1 MNKVLERLIRL
12 LQKLIS
18 FAHLSHHKF
27 QNKNQITN
35 TNLIVNL
42 LKLKG
47 FNPNFI
53 VDVGCGYGEWTKKI
67 IRIYPNSKYILFDA
81 DFNNF
86 NKLKILKNYYD
97 NINFKICLLSNIKKN
112 YTFYSMGYG
121 SSIFE
126 ENTKHPR
133 KKKKIKSTTLYDEL
147 KNKIYNSN
155 NLLKLDVQGAEM
167 VIIKGLRSLLNKFEA
182 IILETSLHNYNK
194 NAPLFYE
201 IHKFMNLN
209 GYKLYDIYDLKRLGE
224 FKSYLLQFDCL
235 FVKKNSDLNKIKF

>member
-18 FAHLSHHKF
+18 FTHISHHKF

-53 VDVGCGYGEWTKKI
+53 VDVGSGYGEWTKKI

-86 NKLKILKNYYD
+86 NKLKTLKNYYD
-97 NINFKICLLSNIKKN
+97 NINFKI
-112 YTFYSMGYG
+112 
-121 SSIFE
+121 
-126 ENTKHPR
+126 
-133 KKKKIKSTTLYDEL
+133 
-147 KNKIYNSN
+147 
-155 NLLKLDVQGAEM
+155 
-167 VIIKGLRSLLNKFEA
+167 
-182 IILETSLHNYNK
+182 
-194 NAPLFYE
+194 
-201 IHKFMNLN
+201 
-209 GYKLYDIYDLKRLGE
+209 
-224 FKSYLLQFDCL
+224 
-235 FVKKNSDLNKIKF
+235 